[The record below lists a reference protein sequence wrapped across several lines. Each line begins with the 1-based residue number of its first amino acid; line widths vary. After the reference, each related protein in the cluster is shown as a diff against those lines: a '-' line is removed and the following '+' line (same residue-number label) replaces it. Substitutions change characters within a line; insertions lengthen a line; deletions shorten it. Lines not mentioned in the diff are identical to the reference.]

1 MPILTEDIKLLK
13 SAVMADTSDGGGA
26 MTGIAVIDGQSNN
39 LFPDTSELDRALG
52 RVNIREIYG
61 VAHTADTDTL
71 LGAHTI
77 ITDAPDDPLVHCT
90 LMAAPS
96 WGATR
101 DAFREAIERYLVKG
115 PRVAARMYDTHYAGS
130 LQVRLVSFVPT
141 TFPVGGD
148 AIVLR
153 NPSGQEQYVR
163 VLRTVESF
171 TQIAVNES
179 SGTVVLPAY
188 VAVCD
193 LGQALLYDFI
203 GPQPARV
210 LNEASFAQVYS
221 TNVSGGARFF
231 GIKPIGTAG
240 AVGDY
245 SVTLAGGIFAPLV
258 PAATIESP
266 IIDQYPLILRQSLSR
281 TALRSVTLPAVSLIF
296 GPGTVLTFPT
306 AIEPL
311 SLSIT
316 HGGTLFT
323 DDGLGGLKQ
332 GTTVVGEV
340 NYKAKTVTLS
350 AGAPAYGNA
359 SNAITYKPATLAGA
373 GTYSDYQD
381 ITAANQGLAYTYAFE
396 PPPAPGTF
404 TLSYMAQG
412 RWYDLQDNGNGKLSG
427 ADSSY
432 GVGTINYVTGSIGFT
447 LGAIPDVGSALI
459 YQWGNSATAVPV
471 LDAVPARLSTLLTLP
486 NDVAVNPSTLTLAWS
501 RGGTNYTAA
510 CAADGTLSGGATGTV
525 GQKLIS
531 IVGGNRYVSEIDF
544 APSVFP
550 DGLITVAWAPRS
562 NKFTDLVNNGGGN
575 YTLGRPPAPG
585 SVLLR
590 VLTVPQ
596 AGFDVPGVLFASDR
610 LQDGLLR
617 GAPGESNF
625 NIVLGTVNYSTGVIV
640 ISPTVAL
647 SVYENVIQTYAA
659 SGGNT
664 LFYEKKVLR
673 AAHVVTL
680 VNTTVTEASHTTSA
694 TATAQ
699 SQTFTPVD
707 WTFKLPVLTGL
718 ALRTDALLF
727 EVGNEVYHSQGGVL
741 RKSWNAAAT
750 TLSAPVGSAVS
761 NGTVSLNSLP
771 ANGTNAVSLVNA
783 ARDATGGLTV
793 GQGTFR
799 VASAP
804 LKTGVFQIQA
814 RSQIGSGN
822 GTGVITGGGWAGS
835 VDYQRGIVK
844 WNRTTGLVEG
854 WAAWQVLN
862 PISADQL
869 SYNAVFLQ
877 YLPLDGALLGLE
889 TARLPL
895 DGKVPIF
902 RSGGVV
908 VVHNTQTL
916 VLPNPLVKGTAYA
929 LGRTRIA
936 SVRVKTVTGATVSG
950 LLYTTALDTG
960 SITFPVA
967 SDLTG
972 LAQPFSVEHRIEDMM
987 LTSAADISG
996 KLSFTRA
1003 LTHAFPA
1010 NTSYASG
1017 ALLAGD
1023 VFGRVFS
1030 VFDQS
1035 TWTGEWSD
1043 TRIGADTLA
1052 SYNTIDFPLTTTN
1065 RGAVTERWAI
1075 IFTSSSAF
1083 RIVGEKYGQVG
1094 IGDVN
1099 TITQPNNTATGT
1111 PFFSIPIAG
1120 WGGGWAAGNVLRL
1133 NTAACGTAIGVVRTV
1148 LQGPDTL
1155 ASDKFTLA
1163 FRGDVNA

>member
-13 SAVMADTSDGGGA
+13 SAVMADTPDGGGA
-26 MTGIAVIDGQSNN
+26 MTGNPIIDGQSNN

-115 PRVAARMYDTHYAGS
+115 PRANVFLFDNHYANS
-130 LQVRLVSFVPT
+130 LAVRLFCEQATELPA
-141 TFPVGGD
+141 GGD
-148 AIVLR
+148 AIVVRSANGLR
-153 NPSGQEQYVR
+153 EQYVR
-163 VLRTVESF
+163 VLKVTISYVK
-171 TQIAVNES
+171 
-179 SGTVVLPAY
+179 SGAKNY
-188 VAVCD
+188 AIGVCE
-193 LGQALLYDFI
+193 LGQALAFDFD
-203 GPQPARV
+203 GPSLPADG
-210 LNEASFAQVYS
+210 ASTPPATATTSIY
-221 TNVSGGARFF
+221 TTTISGGAKFF
-231 GIKPIGTAG
+231 GIKPLGTAG

-266 IIDQYPLILRQSLSR
+266 IIDQYPLTLLQSLSR
-281 TALRSVTLPAVSLIF
+281 TALRSVTLPAVSLTF

-332 GTTVVGEV
+332 GATVVGAV
-340 NYKAKTVTLS
+340 DYKAKTVTMNT
-350 AGAPAYGNA
+350 GAPAYGNA
-359 SNAITYKPATLAGA
+359 TNAISYKPATLAGA
-373 GTYSDYQD
+373 GTHSDYQD
-381 ITAANQGLAYTYAFE
+381 ITAANQGLAYTYVFE

-412 RWYDLQDNGNGKLSG
+412 RWYDLQDNGNGKLTG

-459 YQWGNSATAVPV
+459 YQWGNSAVAAPV
-471 LDAVPARLSTLLTLP
+471 LDTVPARLSTRFELPYSAAPLAASIALT
-486 NDVAVNPSTLTLAWS
+486 WS
-501 RGGTNYTAA
+501 RGATNYSAV
-510 CAADGTLSGGATGTV
+510 CAADGTLSGDASGTV
-525 GQKLIS
+525 TQQVENLGTI
-531 IVGGNRYVSEIDF
+531 RYYFVIDF
-544 APSVFP
+544 APAVFP
-550 DGLITVAWAPRS
+550 DGLITATWTPRS

-585 SVLLR
+585 SVLVR

-596 AGFDVPGVLFASDR
+596 VGFDVPNILFASDR
-610 LQDGLLR
+610 QQDGLLR

-694 TATAQ
+694 TAAAQ

-707 WTFKLPVLTGL
+707 WTLKLPVLTGL
-718 ALRTDALLF
+718 SLRTDALLF

-741 RKSWNAAAT
+741 RKSWNAAAIA
-750 TLSAPVGSAVS
+750 LSAPVGSAVS
-761 NGTVSLNSLP
+761 NGTVSLSSLP

-783 ARDATGGLTV
+783 SRDATGGLTV

-814 RSQIGSGN
+814 LAQVGSGN
-822 GTGVITGGGWAGS
+822 GAGVISGGGWAGS
-835 VDYQRGIVK
+835 VDYARGIVK
-844 WNRTTGLVEG
+844 WNRVTGVVEG
-854 WAAWQVLN
+854 WAQWKVLN
-862 PISADQL
+862 PIAAADL

-936 SVRVKTVTGATVSG
+936 SVRVKTVTGALVAGT
-950 LLYTTALDTG
+950 LYTTALDIGT
-960 SITFPVA
+960 ITFPVA

-1075 IFTSSSAF
+1075 IFTSNTAF

-1099 TITQPNNTATGT
+1099 TLTQPNNTATAT

-1120 WGGGWAAGNVLRL
+1120 WGGGWSAGNVLRL